1 MNSQDFEKLL
11 LKASFSCM
19 VCDGSIEKNE
29 LDLLRTLFHSSSFV
43 EIQNIDDILNQF
55 IIEINQ
61 NGNDFLRLFL
71 KELKLADLSM
81 EEEIRLIDFSLKTI
95 YSDFDV
101 KYNEIKFFKNI
112 RSYLRITNEAIL
124 EAFPSNNIFLE
135 KSFELIREKLP
146 TIEQFLE
153 NDIITDNYL
162 KKLQD
167 DYFTNTSFPQF
178 EAINTFT
185 TPLWDSIDEEKTI

>member
-1 MNSQDFEKLL
+1 MEKQDFEKLL

-19 VCDGSIEKNE
+19 VCDGNIGKNE
-29 LDLLRTLFHSSSFV
+29 LDLIRTLFQASSFN
-43 EIQNIDDILNQF
+43 EIQNVDDVMNQF
-55 IIEINQ
+55 INEINQ
-61 NGNDFLRLFL
+61 NGNEFLRLFL
-71 KELKLADLSM
+71 KELKQADLSI
-81 EEEIRLIDFSLKTI
+81 EEEISLIDFSLKTM

-112 RSYLRITNEAIL
+112 RSYLKISNEEIL
-124 EAFPSNNIFLE
+124 EAFPSNDIFLE
-135 KSFELIREKLP
+135 KSFELIKEKLP

-167 DYFTNTSFPQF
+167 DYFTNTSLPQF
-178 EAINTFT
+178 ETISTFNGALMDSMKKIN
-185 TPLWDSIDEEKTI
+185 